1 MKRGVRE
8 LRIVGGSL
16 RGRKWAFPDVPAIR
30 PTPDRVRETLF
41 NWLAPHIAGM
51 RVLDLFAGSGAL
63 AFEALS
69 RGAATATLVESDR
82 AAAADLA
89 ATATRFGLT
98 QAGSVQARVV
108 QADALATLRAAAPA
122 SFDLIFLDPPFA
134 AGLLT
139 PALNLIGERA
149 LLAAGGFCYIEAAAD
164 ESLPSL
170 PAGWLPHRAG
180 KAGEVGYHLLHVPP
194 SAVSRNL

>member
-1 MKRGVRE
+1 MKRGIRE

-82 AAAADLA
+82 AAAADLT
-89 ATATRFGLT
+89 ATATRFGLP
-98 QAGSVQARVV
+98 QARVV

-122 SFDLIFLDPPFA
+122 SFDLVFLDPPFA
-134 AGLLT
+134 AGMLA
-139 PALNLIGERA
+139 PALSLIGARA
-149 LLAAGGFCYIEAAAD
+149 LLAAGGFCYVEIAVSEA
-164 ESLPSL
+164 LPPL
-170 PAGWLPHRAG
+170 PEGWMPHRAG

-194 SAVSRNL
+194 SVVSRNL

>member
-1 MKRGVRE
+1 MKRGIRE
-8 LRIVGGSL
+8 LRIVGGGL
-16 RGRKWAFPDVPAIR
+16 RGRKWAFPDVPSIR

-82 AAAADLA
+82 AAAADLI

-98 QAGSVQARVV
+98 QARIL

-122 SFDLIFLDPPFA
+122 SFDLVFLDPPFA
-134 AGLLT
+134 AGLLA
-139 PALNLIGERA
+139 PALDLIGERA
-149 LLAAGGFCYIEAAAD
+149 LLAGGGFCYIESAAD
-164 ESLPSL
+164 EALPLL
-170 PAGWLPHRAG
+170 PGGWAPHRAG

-194 SAVSRNL
+194 SAVPRNL

>member
-1 MKRGVRE
+1 MKRGIRE

-16 RGRKWAFPDVPAIR
+16 RGRKWAFPDVEAIR

-82 AAAADLA
+82 AAAADLT
-89 ATATRFGLT
+89 ATATRFGL
-98 QAGSVQARVV
+98 AQARVL

-122 SFDLIFLDPPFA
+122 GFDLVFLDPPFA
-134 AGLLT
+134 AGWLA
-139 PALNLIGERA
+139 PALKLIGERA
-149 LLAAGGFCYIEAAAD
+149 LLAPGGFCYIETAAD
-164 ESLPSL
+164 EPLPPL
-170 PAGWLPHRAG
+170 PGGWLPHRAG

-194 SAVSRNL
+194 SALSRNL